1 MWLRRGISMKYR
13 INEELQPLTEK
24 EPVLKEDVIL
34 EIMTVEEYE
43 KAGLVLPYRNVLNH
57 GLDGIRFCKAEVFDR
72 CMVGTLKIP
81 LKPDVVTNFV
91 SLAFYL
97 KEHYL
102 LFISED
108 SCLKEI
114 MIAVRKMSALNDGS
128 LGTFFYE
135 FLQYFI
141 NDDVS
146 YLVRYED
153 RLFEIEDEILSSKG
167 KSSGLVKEFQQIRKN
182 VLRMGTYYQQLVDM
196 LAIFVENE
204 NGIFQEEECHR
215 LQIMMER
222 CDRLYD
228 LTMTIREYCMQLHD
242 LSEAQIQNRQ
252 NNNMAT
258 LTVITAICMPLTLIA
273 GWYGMN
279 FAYMPE
285 LQFHYGYIAVI
296 VISALIV
303 TAEIVIL
310 KKKHFLDT

>member
-1 MWLRRGISMKYR
+1 
-13 INEELQPLTEK
+13 
-24 EPVLKEDVIL
+24 
-34 EIMTVEEYE
+34 
-43 KAGLVLPYRNVLNH
+43 
-57 GLDGIRFCKAEVFDR
+57 
-72 CMVGTLKIP
+72 
-81 LKPDVVTNFV
+81 
-91 SLAFYL
+91 
-97 KEHYL
+97 
-102 LFISED
+102 
-108 SCLKEI
+108 

-128 LGTFFYE
+128 LGTFFTNSCNTLLTMT
-135 FLQYFI
+135 FPTLCAMKTVF
-141 NDDVS
+141 
-146 YLVRYED
+146 
-153 RLFEIEDEILSSKG
+153 FEIEDEILSSKG

-303 TAEIVIL
+303 TAEIVI
-310 KKKHFLDT
+310 